1 MLYINDEITFVLK
14 TSYMN
19 IPDIDRV
26 LFAEFPD
33 YVDSNNSKTVLERIK
48 SFFIG
53 RLRTSN
59 AETCAGDRN
68 RHN

>member
-1 MLYINDEITFVLK
+1 MRNDITFVLK

-19 IPDIDRV
+19 IPELDRV

-33 YVDSNNSKTVLERIK
+33 YVDSNNRKTVLEKIK